1 MRNLFVKA
9 ATDHEVFEAIVF
21 TTRKVSDAINSL
33 VRTGFIFD
41 VDNNV
46 IRFGELS
53 GKDVEKL
60 DRAIKGIL
68 YLHSVSPL
76 WTGRKTLSSVGDK
89 AKFIAE
95 FNILL
100 NEAVAKAV

>member
-9 ATDHEVFEAIVF
+9 ATDHEVFEAIVL
-21 TTRKVSDAINSL
+21 TTRKVSDAINSM

-41 VDNNV
+41 ADNNV
-46 IRFGELS
+46 ITFGELS
-53 GKDVEKL
+53 SHDVEKL
-60 DRAIKGIL
+60 DKAVKGIL

-76 WTGRKTLSSVGDK
+76 WTGRKSISSVGDK

-100 NEAVAKAV
+100 NETIAKAM